1 MGVSEKMRFLILL
14 LYIKYSYADIDY
26 DKLSAI
32 IQQKIQENNDFIV
45 SKIEAV
51 ENKINETN
59 NSMDDRFM
67 MFFENDDDEVFNK
80 KSVDNRLN
88 EIELTLLELEVDSK
102 SDYADPMIPID
113 SNLTDLSNL
122 TNSFTEDLNALR
134 DTIDGKITTMKGE
147 IMLQVQEKIDQALS
161 EIDVHTDRSDQ
172 IDSIKSNIQVEIML
186 LKSELEDQIKNQTS
200 NIAMDIE
207 KIIDKASNREARLQ
221 SVENR
226 MEGEKEEFE
235 EIKNALLEQKNIFE
249 KFEEDEVKV
258 LSSIQSHSEK
268 FRLVVGD
275 LENIKPMVADLQQFV
290 HNQEVQNQHVANDI
304 AKIQKAEQ
312 SFESKLEEALQRW
325 QGSFTEK
332 MKQIETKCDESCAK
346 DAKSDKSSPSA
357 TIDIAKLDTC
367 RLICKP
373 GNDGEQKCL
382 IQDCGSSSELNGPC
396 ESNSHCAAGLE
407 CNVHSKTCVKRPMNY
422 LSIGG
427 KSVLKN
433 DQSKLTRWDVIIYDM
448 EVPGKPFEP
457 KYISSKSRRITG
469 MPNSG
474 FQR

>member
-67 MFFENDDDEVFNK
+67 MFFENDDDAVFNK

-134 DTIDGKITTMKGE
+134 DTIDGKITAMKEE

-161 EIDVHTDRSDQ
+161 EIDDHTDRSDQ

-235 EIKNALLEQKNIFE
+235 EIKNALLEQKEINAEMSNSIDEQKKIFE
-249 KFEEDEVKV
+249 EFEEDEVKV

-275 LENIKPMVADLQQFV
+275 LEDIKPMVADLQQFV

-325 QGSFTEK
+325 QGSFSEK
-332 MKQIETKCDESCAK
+332 IKHIETKCDESCSK
-346 DAKSDKSSPSA
+346 DAKSDKSSLSP

-367 RLICKP
+367 RLWI
-373 GNDGEQKCL
+373 
-382 IQDCGSSSELNGPC
+382 
-396 ESNSHCAAGLE
+396 
-407 CNVHSKTCVKRPMNY
+407 
-422 LSIGG
+422 
-427 KSVLKN
+427 VL
-433 DQSKLTRWDVIIYDM
+433 
-448 EVPGKPFEP
+448 
-457 KYISSKSRRITG
+457 
-469 MPNSG
+469 
-474 FQR
+474 

>member
-134 DTIDGKITTMKGE
+134 DTIDGKITAMKEE

-161 EIDVHTDRSDQ
+161 EIDDHTDRSDQ

-235 EIKNALLEQKNIFE
+235 EIKNALLEQKEINAEMSNSIDEQKKIFE

-268 FRLVVGD
+268 FRLGFVLHKIVGYFFC
-275 LENIKPMVADLQQFV
+275 LTEVENL
-290 HNQEVQNQHVANDI
+290 
-304 AKIQKAEQ
+304 
-312 SFESKLEEALQRW
+312 
-325 QGSFTEK
+325 
-332 MKQIETKCDESCAK
+332 
-346 DAKSDKSSPSA
+346 
-357 TIDIAKLDTC
+357 
-367 RLICKP
+367 
-373 GNDGEQKCL
+373 
-382 IQDCGSSSELNGPC
+382 
-396 ESNSHCAAGLE
+396 
-407 CNVHSKTCVKRPMNY
+407 
-422 LSIGG
+422 
-427 KSVLKN
+427 
-433 DQSKLTRWDVIIYDM
+433 
-448 EVPGKPFEP
+448 
-457 KYISSKSRRITG
+457 KSRR
-469 MPNSG
+469 
-474 FQR
+474 